1 MKFKIL
7 LNGIILEQTNNIDK
21 MKTLLSRHIRNGNI
35 HYLKDVNDDLY
46 PAKSTELKYFYED
59 WNEWGV
65 HALDIFKTFERATD
79 GLIIEYPKNYFTL
92 ED

>member
-35 HYLKDVNDDLY
+35 HYLKDVNDDSILREFIG
-46 PAKSTELKYFYED
+46 KMNT
-59 WNEWGV
+59 
-65 HALDIFKTFERATD
+65 
-79 GLIIEYPKNYFTL
+79 
-92 ED
+92 